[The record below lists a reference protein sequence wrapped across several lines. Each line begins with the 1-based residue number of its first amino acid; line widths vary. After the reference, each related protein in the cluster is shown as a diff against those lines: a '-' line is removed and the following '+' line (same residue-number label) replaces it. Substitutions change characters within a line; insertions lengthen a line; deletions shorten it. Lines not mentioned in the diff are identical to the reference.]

1 MTYKFLNTGDKI
13 DRLNLSAGQPA
24 RYYHTFYN
32 HNGARPTPA
41 ERC

>member
-1 MTYKFLNTGDKI
+1 MTYKLLNTGDKV
-13 DRLNLSAGQPA
+13 DRFNLSAGLRA
-24 RYYHTFYN
+24 GYYHTFYN